1 MDTNTVAGCTANLL
15 AGTTTTTKPT
25 TPCTANV
32 SVAANSSLVAPV
44 IVNNM
49 SSAGLP
55 PVSQHIPTGGVSA
68 ESDAVNAT
76 AAEVP
81 NPPSPTRSPVWLT
94 AENQQSQLV
103 EQQQQQLQTH
113 QCAFND
119 TSTIADIID
128 ASALEAVTGEAIFSA
143 DIAST
148 SQQQP
153 HNQQQQQRSQDQE
166 QQPESLSGA
175 QCSSL
180 SVIGEVPAGGSA
192 LTERKKIS
200 PTSLPLLLQEEEDEE
215 ADTGNEARASKSPAA
230 VAASAA
236 TAAVALTSTT
246 ILVLLVS
253 CIV

>member
-1 MDTNTVAGCTANLL
+1 GIFQHAL
-15 AGTTTTTKPT
+15 
-25 TPCTANV
+25 
-32 SVAANSSLVAPV
+32 
-44 IVNNM
+44 
-49 SSAGLP
+49 LP
-55 PVSQHIPTGGVSA
+55 PPLSPPLESQQPQHQEAI
-68 ESDAVNAT
+68 
-76 AAEVP
+76 
-81 NPPSPTRSPVWLT
+81 SPLPFV
-94 AENQQSQLV
+94 EDQQSQLV

-128 ASALEAVTGEAIFSA
+128 ASALEAVTGEAILSA
-143 DIAST
+143 DITST

-180 SVIGEVPAGGSA
+180 SVIGEVPAGSSA
-192 LTERKKIS
+192 LTERNKTS

-215 ADTGNEARASKSPAA
+215 ADTGNEARASKSHAV

-236 TAAVALTSTT
+236 NAAVALTSTT
-246 ILVLLVS
+246 IFVLL
-253 CIV
+253 